1 MISSFKERKLIL
13 YFFLYNLPLILFFHK
28 INLQQIQIF
37 DLSIIFFFH
46 SLFFLVL
53 FLIINLTANIL
64 KELLLK
70 SEMLWNL
77 PIF

>member
-37 DLSIIFFFH
+37 DLSIIFFF
-46 SLFFLVL
+46 SQLIFFSALF
-53 FLIINLTANIL
+53 NN
-64 KELLLK
+64 
-70 SEMLWNL
+70 
-77 PIF
+77 